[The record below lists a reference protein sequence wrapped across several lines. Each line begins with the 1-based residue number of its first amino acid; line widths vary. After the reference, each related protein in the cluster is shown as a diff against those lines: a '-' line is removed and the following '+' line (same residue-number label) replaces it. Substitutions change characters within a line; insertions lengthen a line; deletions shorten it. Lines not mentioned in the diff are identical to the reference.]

1 MFSCLFCSKKC
12 FKISYKD
19 LTNTITKLLQE
30 LDNEDVG
37 SKRRSNLRLMVEIC
51 KVQGQVLRDT
61 ELMKAMDEYKE
72 LVETVDRRGEDYYL

>member
-1 MFSCLFCSKKC
+1 MARRL
-12 FKISYKD
+12 KISTYKD
-19 LTNTITKLLQE
+19 LTRTLTKLLQE

-61 ELMKAMDEYKE
+61 EVMAAMDEYKA

>member
-1 MFSCLFCSKKC
+1 MARKL
-12 FKISYKD
+12 KISTYKD
-19 LTNTITKLLQE
+19 LTRTLTKLLQE

-61 ELMKAMDEYKE
+61 ELMAAMDEYKA

>member
-1 MFSCLFCSKKC
+1 MARRL
-12 FKISYKD
+12 KISTYKD
-19 LTNTITKLLQE
+19 LTRTLTKLLQE

-61 ELMKAMDEYKE
+61 ELMAAMDEYKA

>member
-1 MFSCLFCSKKC
+1 MARKL
-12 FKISYKD
+12 KITTYED
-19 LTNTITKLLQE
+19 LTRTLTKLLQE
-30 LDNEDVG
+30 LDNNNVTHN
-37 SKRRSNLRLMVEIC
+37 RRSDIRLMVEIC

>member
-1 MFSCLFCSKKC
+1 MARKL
-12 FKISYKD
+12 KIGTYQD
-19 LTNTITKLLQE
+19 LTKTLTKLLQE
-30 LDNEDVG
+30 LDADNVD
-37 SKRRSNLRLMVEIC
+37 SKRRSNIRLMVEIC

>member
-1 MFSCLFCSKKC
+1 MARKL
-12 FKISYKD
+12 KISTYKD
-19 LTNTITKLLQE
+19 LTRTLTKLLQE

-51 KVQGQVLRDT
+51 TVQGQVLRDT
-61 ELMKAMDEYKE
+61 ELMKAMDEYKA

>member
-1 MFSCLFCSKKC
+1 MARRL
-12 FKISYKD
+12 KISTYKD
-19 LTNTITKLLQE
+19 LTNTLTKILQE

-61 ELMKAMDEYKE
+61 ELMAAMNEYKE
-72 LVETVDRRGEDYYL
+72 LVESVDRRGEDYYI

>member
-1 MFSCLFCSKKC
+1 MARKL
-12 FKISYKD
+12 KITTYED
-19 LTNTITKLLQE
+19 LTRTLTKLLQE

-61 ELMKAMDEYKE
+61 ELMAAMDEYKA

>member
-1 MFSCLFCSKKC
+1 MARRL
-12 FKISYKD
+12 KISTYKD
-19 LTNTITKLLQE
+19 LTNTLTKLLQE

-61 ELMKAMDEYKE
+61 ELMAAMDEYKA

>member
-1 MFSCLFCSKKC
+1 MAR
-12 FKISYKD
+12 KIKITTYED
-19 LTNTITKLLQE
+19 LTRTLTKLLQE
-30 LDNEDVG
+30 LDNNNVTHN
-37 SKRRSNLRLMVEIC
+37 RRSDIRLMVEIC

>member
-1 MFSCLFCSKKC
+1 MARRL
-12 FKISYKD
+12 KISTYKD
-19 LTNTITKLLQE
+19 LTNTLTKILQE

-51 KVQGQVLRDT
+51 KVQGQVLRDI

>member
-1 MFSCLFCSKKC
+1 MARRL
-12 FKISYKD
+12 KISTYKD
-19 LTNTITKLLQE
+19 LTNTLTKILQE

-61 ELMKAMDEYKE
+61 ELMAAMNEYKE
-72 LVETVDRRGEDYYL
+72 LVETVDRRGEDYYI

>member
-1 MFSCLFCSKKC
+1 MARKL
-12 FKISYKD
+12 KITTYED
-19 LTNTITKLLQE
+19 LTKTLTKLLQE
-30 LDNEDVG
+30 LDNEDVTNN
-37 SKRRSNLRLMVEIC
+37 RRQNLKLMVDIC

>member
-1 MFSCLFCSKKC
+1 MARRL
-12 FKISYKD
+12 KISTYKD
-19 LTNTITKLLQE
+19 LTTTLTKILQE

-72 LVETVDRRGEDYYL
+72 LVETVDRRGEDYYI

>member
-1 MFSCLFCSKKC
+1 MARRL
-12 FKISYKD
+12 KISTYKD
-19 LTNTITKLLQE
+19 LTNTLTKILQE

-61 ELMKAMDEYKE
+61 ELMAAMDEYKS
-72 LVETVDRRGEDYYL
+72 LVETVDRRGEDYYI

>member
-1 MFSCLFCSKKC
+1 MARKL
-12 FKISYKD
+12 KISTYKD
-19 LTNTITKLLQE
+19 LTNTLTKLLQE

-61 ELMKAMDEYKE
+61 ELMAAMDEYKA

>member
-1 MFSCLFCSKKC
+1 MARRL
-12 FKISYKD
+12 KISTYED
-19 LTNTITKLLQE
+19 LTRTLTKLLQE
-30 LDNEDVG
+30 LDNNNVTHN
-37 SKRRSNLRLMVEIC
+37 RRSDIRLMVEIC